1 MINSESELKAF
12 NNFDQKI
19 KQDDDFLRFLNIKIK
34 EVDKELSFLDESKS
48 KERINENKA
57 FDNTSRILLNKS
69 CPFSGKDA
77 PKVDYKNIN
86 LLKKYT
92 TEKGKILPSRVTQV
106 STKKQKELSQAVK
119 RARFLA
125 LIPYVSN

>member
-1 MINSESELKAF
+1 MH
-12 NNFDQKI
+12 
-19 KQDDDFLRFLNIKIK
+19 LR
-34 EVDKELSFLDESKS
+34 
-48 KERINENKA
+48 
-57 FDNTSRILLNKS
+57 
-69 CPFSGKDA
+69 
-77 PKVDYKNIN
+77 VDYKNIN

-125 LIPYVSN
+125 LLPYVSN